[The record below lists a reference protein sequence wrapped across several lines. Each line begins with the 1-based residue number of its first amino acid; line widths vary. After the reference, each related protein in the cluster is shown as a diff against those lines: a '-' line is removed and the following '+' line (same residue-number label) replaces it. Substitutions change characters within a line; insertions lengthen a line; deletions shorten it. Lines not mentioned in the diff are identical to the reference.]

1 MMSSLRKFLNQDI
14 SIDRGLLAAI
24 LFLLGLGLVQVYSSS
39 FIFAIESFDNGLFFV
54 KKQALFVLLG
64 LVVLLIV
71 SYLPWAI
78 LKKLTVA
85 LWFIALVGL
94 VLTLV
99 PGLGVKV
106 GGATRWLSLGAGF
119 RIEPSEIL
127 KYTFPALLALFIPA
141 QIGRGKNVFSM
152 HANKIKIA
160 LLVLIAGAFAIL
172 LKQPDFGS
180 MAILAVVGF
189 GILFS
194 RGLNWLYVFA
204 SIGAMGSA
212 FYMLVVS
219 QPYRMARVAAF
230 LDPWSDPAKK
240 GFQVIQSMLGFHS
253 GGLTGVGLGQ
263 GQGKLF
269 FLPEAHTDFTLAVLG
284 EELGFIGVAG
294 VLLIFG
300 FVAFRGLQISTIAKT
315 EREKVIALGV
325 TLIFS
330 LTAFINAGVAMGL
343 LPTKGL
349 GMPFLSYGGSALLST
364 CFGLG
369 LLLNIDRRA
378 RVESARSFIKIH
390 H

>member
-1 MMSSLRKFLNQDI
+1 
-14 SIDRGLLAAI
+14 
-24 LFLLGLGLVQVYSSS
+24 
-39 FIFAIESFDNGLFFV
+39 
-54 KKQALFVLLG
+54 
-64 LVVLLIV
+64 
-71 SYLPWAI
+71 
-78 LKKLTVA
+78 
-85 LWFIALVGL
+85 
-94 VLTLV
+94 
-99 PGLGVKV
+99 
-106 GGATRWLSLGAGF
+106 
-119 RIEPSEIL
+119 
-127 KYTFPALLALFIPA
+127 
-141 QIGRGKNVFSM
+141 
-152 HANKIKIA
+152 
-160 LLVLIAGAFAIL
+160 
-172 LKQPDFGS
+172 
-180 MAILAVVGF
+180 
-189 GILFS
+189 
-194 RGLNWLYVFA
+194 
-204 SIGAMGSA
+204 
-212 FYMLVVS
+212 
-219 QPYRMARVAAF
+219 MARVAAF

-240 GFQVIQSMLGFHS
+240 GFQVIQSMLGFHA

-300 FVAFRGLQISTIAKT
+300 FVAFRGLQISVVAKT